1 MDRGLPT
8 PRALVVTLTELLDR
22 DVTLSPAP
30 AFIPGPFRPATLG
43 VYVDDSLQV
52 VAVAVLDMALSAYT
66 SASLVMLPRK
76 AAWEAVTT
84 HTLPDVLRDQLHV
97 VLTTLG
103 ELLPSPEGRI
113 HLYAV
118 HAAGERPPEFV
129 LHKTWVLERRLD
141 VRITV
146 PGYGSGL
153 LSLIRS

>member
-1 MDRGLPT
+1 MDFGLPT
-8 PRALVVTLTELLDR
+8 PRALVTTLTDLLDR
-22 DVTLSPAP
+22 DVTLTPAP
-30 AFIPGPFRPATLG
+30 PFIPGPFRPATLG

-52 VAVAVLDMALSAYT
+52 VAVGVLDIALSAYA

-76 AAWEAVTT
+76 AAWEAVSS
-84 HTLPDVLRDQLHV
+84 HTLTTPLRDQLHV

-103 ELLPSPEGRI
+103 ELLTIPGERI

-118 HAAGERPPEFV
+118 HAAGDRPPEFV

-153 LSLIRS
+153 LALVRA